1 MPILK
6 KSLKLRILTGVGVPI
21 CALLL
26 IFACIFLK
34 NTPPCLFYATIGL
47 YCPGCGAGRYL
58 LALLRGDLY
67 AAFRY
72 QPLLF
77 ISFPFLVYYVL
88 KVYISFV
95 FGKDILPFP
104 KVRNRW
110 FGITVAVIIV
120 GYWILRNIPVYPF
133 TLLTPTSI

>member
-1 MPILK
+1 ML
-6 KSLKLRILTGVGVPI
+6 SLLHGE
-21 CALLL
+21 
-26 IFACIFLK
+26 
-34 NTPPCLFYATIGL
+34 
-47 YCPGCGAGRYL
+47 
-58 LALLRGDLY
+58 LY

-77 ISFPFLVYYVL
+77 VSFPFLVYYVL
-88 KVYISFV
+88 KVYIAFV

-104 KVRNRW
+104 KIRNRW